1 MIVLKIYIIGPPA
14 SGKTTLSKV
23 LSKKYNIERY
33 ELDKLV
39 FDDNNNHIRRD
50 DETIKKMFN
59 DILSKD
65 SFIIE
70 DVGRSKFIK
79 GLESCDKIYYISL
92 RKREVYKRV
101 ITRWTNQKLGKEEY
115 NYPPTLAGFLDMLRV
130 VNSYY
135 KKEKQKLNYINRFKE
150 KLIYLDKEEL
160 NKLEKSKEG

>member
-1 MIVLKIYIIGPPA
+1 MKIYIIGPPA

-23 LSKKYNIERY
+23 LSKRYNIERY

-39 FDDNNNHIRRD
+39 YDDNNNHIRRD
-50 DETIKKMFN
+50 DENIMKIFN

-79 GLESCDKIYYISL
+79 GLEKCDRIYYISIK
-92 RKREVYKRV
+92 KREVYKRV
-101 ITRWTNQKLGKEEY
+101 IRRWIKQRKGREEY
-115 NYPPTLAGFLDMLRV
+115 NYPPTLAQLIDMFRV

-135 KKEKQKLNYINRFKE
+135 KKEKKKLDYINKFKE
-150 KLIYLDKEEL
+150 KVIYLDKDKL
-160 NKLEKSKEG
+160 NGLENR

>member
-1 MIVLKIYIIGPPA
+1 MIILKIYIIGPPA

-70 DVGRSKFIK
+70 DVGRSKFVK
-79 GLESCDKIYYISL
+79 GLEKCDKIYYINL
-92 RKREVYKRV
+92 KKREVYKRV
-101 ITRWTNQKLGKEEY
+101 IKRWFNQRQGKEEY
-115 NYPPTLAGFLDMLRV
+115 NYPPTLLQLIDMFRV

-135 KKEKQKLNYINRFKE
+135 KKEKKKLENVNNVKE
-150 KLIYLDKEEL
+150 KVIYLDKDKLNEL
-160 NKLEKSKEG
+160 EN

>member
-1 MIVLKIYIIGPPA
+1 MKIYIIGPPA

-23 LSKKYNIERY
+23 LSKRYNIERY

-50 DETIKKMFN
+50 DETIMKIFN

-65 SFIIE
+65 SFMIE

-79 GLESCDKIYYISL
+79 GLEKCDRIYYISIK
-92 RKREVYKRV
+92 KREVYKRV
-101 ITRWTNQKLGKEEY
+101 IRRWIKQRKGREEY
-115 NYPPTLAGFLDMLRV
+115 NYPPTLAQLIDMFRV

-135 KKEKQKLNYINRFKE
+135 KKEKKKLENVNNVKE
-150 KLIYLDKEEL
+150 KVIYLDKDKLNEL
-160 NKLEKSKEG
+160 EN

>member
-1 MIVLKIYIIGPPA
+1 MKIYIIGPPT

-23 LSKKYNIERY
+23 LSKRYNIERY

-50 DETIKKMFN
+50 DENIMKIFN

-79 GLESCDKIYYISL
+79 GLEKCDRIYYISIK
-92 RKREVYKRV
+92 KREVYKRV
-101 ITRWTNQKLGKEEY
+101 IRRWIKQRKGREEY
-115 NYPPTLAGFLDMLRV
+115 NYPPTLAQLIDMFRV

-135 KKEKQKLNYINRFKE
+135 KKEKKKLDYINKFKE
-150 KLIYLDKEEL
+150 KVIYLDKDKL
-160 NKLEKSKEG
+160 NGLENR

>member
-1 MIVLKIYIIGPPA
+1 MKIYIIGPPA

-23 LSKKYNIERY
+23 LSKKYNIKSY

-39 FDDNNNHIRRD
+39 FDDDNNHIRRD

-70 DVGRSKFIK
+70 DVGRSKFVK
-79 GLESCDKIYYISL
+79 GLEKCDKIYYINL
-92 RKREVYKRV
+92 KKREAYKRV
-101 ITRWTNQKLGKEEY
+101 IRRWINQRKGKEEY
-115 NYPPTLAGFLDMLRV
+115 NYPPTLAQLIDMFRV

-135 KKEKQKLNYINRFKE
+135 KKEKKKLENVNNVKE
-150 KLIYLDKEEL
+150 KVIYLDKEAL
-160 NKLEKSKEG
+160 TKLEEEG

>member
-1 MIVLKIYIIGPPA
+1 MKIYIIGPPA

-23 LSKKYNIERY
+23 LSKIYNIKRY

-39 FDDNNNHIRRD
+39 FDDDNNHIRRD

-79 GLESCDKIYYISL
+79 GLEKCDKIYYISL
-92 RKREVYKRV
+92 NKRDIYKRV
-101 ITRWTNQKLGKEEY
+101 IRRWLNRRKGKEEY
-115 NYPPTLAGFLDMLRV
+115 NYKPTLLQLIDMFKI

-135 KKEKQKLNYINRFKE
+135 KKEKKKLNYINRFKE
-150 KLIYLDKEEL
+150 KVIYLDKDKLNEL
-160 NKLEKSKEG
+160 ENR